1 MGFTITGNETL
12 LFITTDASKVI
23 PIYRSPGSLAGEKT
37 VTKCDQI
44 WGIQKTRLCKE
55 FVMKIRRPK
64 ADPGGLGD

>member
-12 LFITTDASKVI
+12 LFITTDASKFL
-23 PIYRSPGSLAGEKT
+23 YRSPGSSAGEKI
-37 VTKCDQI
+37 VTKRDQI